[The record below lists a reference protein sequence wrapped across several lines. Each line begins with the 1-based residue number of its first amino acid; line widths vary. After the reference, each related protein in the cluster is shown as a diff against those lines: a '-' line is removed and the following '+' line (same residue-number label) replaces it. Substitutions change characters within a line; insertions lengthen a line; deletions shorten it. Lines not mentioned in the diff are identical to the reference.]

1 MVWKKILAREYGVQY
16 AELSLICLT
25 PVNKGVVPSSFY
37 EQIYIPEDGN
47 EVCYID
53 EAKWIEFVSALKEKY
68 LENPGNYEEFEK
80 LFMQT
85 GNDYMVTAE
94 KIANSN
100 LKSKTNSELKGM
112 YLDYLSKNIRYGPF
126 IWMQFIINNF
136 FADKTK
142 EIITNKIG
150 YNENL
155 HDFIEIALKPDK
167 KATAIQ
173 LSEIASELGNLN
185 EVEREKTWERFKWVP
200 CLDIHNKPWT
210 KEEFFSHIGEFRKIE
225 KKSPVSYEELL
236 ERINPSDR
244 GKQILDIAKRLAYLK
259 DLKDDFRRQGV
270 FYGQRLLEE
279 IAKRMGFNLGDIS
292 YMLEEEIT
300 DFLDNENGVSK
311 SIIEERKKGFV
322 IYFTPE
328 KKIACKS
335 GNDIELA
342 LREIG
347 LAVLEEVSE
356 EIKGISASR
365 GKAQGIVKIV
375 KGVVDLVKVN
385 KGDILVAVATH
396 PDYVIAMH
404 KAAAIVTDE
413 GGITSHAAIL
423 SRELSIPCVVGTK
436 NSTKVLKDGD
446 KVEINADIGL
456 VRKVK

>member
-167 KATAIQ
+167 KAAAIQ
-173 LSEIASELGNLN
+173 LSEIASEWGKLN
-185 EVEREKTWERFKWVP
+185 EAEREQTWERFKWMP

-210 KEEFFSHIGEFRKIE
+210 KEEFFSHISEFRKVG
-225 KKSPVSYEELL
+225 KKLPISYEELL
-236 ERINPSDR
+236 ERINPSDKE
-244 GKQILDIAKRLAYLK
+244 KQILSIAKRLAYLK

-270 FYGQRLLEE
+270 LYGQILFKE
-279 IAKRMGFNLGDIS
+279 IAKRMGVTLDDIS
-292 YMLEEEIT
+292 YMLKEEIT
-300 DFLDNENGVSK
+300 DFLDNGNGVPEGVV
-311 SIIEERKKGFV
+311 EERKNGFV

-335 GNDIELA
+335 GSYIEST

-347 LAVLEEVSE
+347 LAVLEEASE
-356 EIKGISASR
+356 EIKGIPASS

-375 KGVVDLVKVN
+375 KGVGDLSKIN

-396 PDYVIAMH
+396 PDYVVAMH
-404 KAAAIVTDE
+404 KAFAIVTDE
-413 GGITSHAAIL
+413 GGITSHAAIV
-423 SRELSIPCVVGTK
+423 SRELGIPCIVGTK
-436 NSTKVLKDGD
+436 NATKVLKDGD
-446 KVEINADIGL
+446 MIEIDANIGL
-456 VRKVK
+456 IRKIK